1 MVFDNKLTK
10 KMKFKDLTKAV
21 LTAVMILSVGSIYSQ
36 NNNSGE
42 LNSSLTKFAQTI
54 YYINSYYL
62 DTVNNQK
69 LIDEAISKAV
79 SQLDPHSSYIS
90 AKDVKAMNEPLE
102 GNFEGVGIEFSIVK
116 DTLSVVNPIPGGP
129 CERVGIRAGD
139 KIVKIDSDNLSESKV
154 TNEKV
159 FKLLRGPKGTKVRL
173 FIKRKGVKDILE
185 FEVTRD
191 KIPINSLDAAYTVN
205 NDIIYLKLSR
215 FAATSYQEILSA
227 LAKLNV
233 ASPKG
238 IILDLR
244 GNTGGFLGTAF
255 EISNM
260 FLEKGQTIV
269 YTEGLRVPRMSER
282 ATGSGMFVKTPLA
295 VLLDENSAS
304 SSEVVAGSIQDW
316 DRGVVI
322 GRRSFGK
329 GLVQQMFPLSDG
341 AQLRLTIARYHTPS
355 GRVIQSPYEQGEITK
370 YYQALYKR
378 YTNGEMFSADSV
390 KFPDSLKYKTLV
402 KGRTVYG
409 GGGIMPDIFIPADTS
424 GYSEYYANIVRKGIL
439 AEFMNDKAD
448 SQREQW
454 KREYPTYEVFDK
466 NFNLVNQYVSEL
478 ISFADKKGVKPNEK
492 EIENSR
498 FEIELLIKALT
509 ARTIFGSEAYYKVV
523 NSKGD
528 KVFERALK
536 ELTSSKR

>member
-185 FEVTRD
+185 FEQ
-191 KIPINSLDAAYTVN
+191 AAST
-205 NDIIYLKLSR
+205 LTFLS
-215 FAATSYQEILSA
+215 
-227 LAKLNV
+227 
-233 ASPKG
+233 
-238 IILDLR
+238 
-244 GNTGGFLGTAF
+244 
-255 EISNM
+255 
-260 FLEKGQTIV
+260 IV
-269 YTEGLRVPRMSER
+269 LM
-282 ATGSGMFVKTPLA
+282 
-295 VLLDENSAS
+295 
-304 SSEVVAGSIQDW
+304 
-316 DRGVVI
+316 
-322 GRRSFGK
+322 
-329 GLVQQMFPLSDG
+329 
-341 AQLRLTIARYHTPS
+341 
-355 GRVIQSPYEQGEITK
+355 
-370 YYQALYKR
+370 
-378 YTNGEMFSADSV
+378 
-390 KFPDSLKYKTLV
+390 
-402 KGRTVYG
+402 
-409 GGGIMPDIFIPADTS
+409 
-424 GYSEYYANIVRKGIL
+424 
-439 AEFMNDKAD
+439 
-448 SQREQW
+448 
-454 KREYPTYEVFDK
+454 
-466 NFNLVNQYVSEL
+466 
-478 ISFADKKGVKPNEK
+478 
-492 EIENSR
+492 
-498 FEIELLIKALT
+498 LLIQLI
-509 ARTIFGSEAYYKVV
+509 TI
-523 NSKGD
+523 
-528 KVFERALK
+528 
-536 ELTSSKR
+536 

>member
-10 KMKFKDLTKAV
+10 KMKFKDLSKAV

-269 YTEGLRVPRMSER
+269 YTEGLRVPRMSEK

-304 SSEVVAGSIQDW
+304 ASEIVAGSIQDW

-378 YTNGEMFSADSV
+378 YTSGEMFSADSV